1 MKALYLSGKTLE
13 LRDDHPRPEPA
24 PGEVLVQVIRAG
36 ICETD
41 LQLIQGYMGF
51 EGILGHEFV
60 GIAESGKYA
69 GQRVVG
75 EINCSC
81 WNCDTCRSGLPTHCP
96 NRSVLGIL
104 KHDGA
109 FAELIAVPENNLHV
123 VPESLSTDEAVFV
136 EPLAA
141 AYQILKQDLVK
152 RNDSVVI
159 LGDGRLGNLCAQV
172 LSDYGCH
179 VLVVGKH
186 EEKLGVL
193 RGLNTSIRTAHLDD
207 VTPDRSADVVVDC
220 TGSATGLPTALQHVK
235 PWGTV
240 VLKTTVAG
248 EQTMALAP
256 IVIDEVRI
264 VGSRCGPFADALTG
278 LQSGRINVHPL
289 IYGRYPIDEAIEA
302 IHTTATTPALKILLD
317 IATE

>member
-1 MKALYLSGKTLE
+1 MKALHLSGKTLK

-24 PGEVLVQVIRAG
+24 PGEVLVRVIRAG

-60 GIAESGKYA
+60 GIAESGRYA

-109 FAELIAVPENNLHV
+109 FAEFIAVPENNLHV

-172 LSDYGCH
+172 LSDYCCH

-278 LQSGRINVHPL
+278 LQSGRINVKPL
-289 IYGRYPIDEAIEA
+289 IYSRYPIDEAIEA
-302 IHTTATTPALKILLD
+302 IQTTANTPALKILLD

>member
-1 MKALYLSGKTLE
+1 MKALYLSGKNPE
-13 LRDDHPRPEPA
+13 LRRDHPSPETE
-24 PGEVLVQVIRAG
+24 PGEVLVRVVRAG

-41 LQLIQGYMGF
+41 LQLMQGYMGF

-60 GIAESGKYA
+60 GIAESGKFV
-69 GQRVVG
+69 GRRVVG

-81 WNCDTCRSGLPTHCP
+81 WTCDTCRSGLPTHCP
-96 NRSVLGIL
+96 HRSVLGIL
-104 KHDGA
+104 NHDGA
-109 FAELIAVPENNLHV
+109 FAELIAVPEKNLHV

-152 RNDSVVI
+152 RNQSVVI

-172 LSDYGCH
+172 LSNYGCH
-179 VLVVGKH
+179 VLVVGRH
-186 EEKLGVL
+186 QEKLSVL
-193 RGLNTSIRTAHLDD
+193 RDLDTGIRTAHLDV
-207 VTPDRSADVVVDC
+207 VTPNGSADVVVDC

-248 EQTMALAP
+248 EQTLALAP

-264 VGSRCGPFADALTG
+264 VGSRCGPFADALAG
-278 LQSGRINVHPL
+278 LQSGQINVQPL
-289 IYGRYPIDEAIEA
+289 ISGRYPIDQAIEA
-302 IHTTATTPALKILLD
+302 IQTTATTPVLKILLD
-317 IATE
+317 VAIE